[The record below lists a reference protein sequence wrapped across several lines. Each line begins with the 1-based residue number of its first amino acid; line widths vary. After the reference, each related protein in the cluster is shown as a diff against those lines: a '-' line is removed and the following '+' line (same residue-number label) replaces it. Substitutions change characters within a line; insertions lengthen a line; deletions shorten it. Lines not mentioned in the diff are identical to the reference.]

1 MQTYISAFC
10 IHKRHHMRF
19 GLDENTVHKL
29 QSVFA
34 QHHEVEEVIIYGSR
48 AMGTHKP
55 GSDIDLAVKGAH
67 ASFPLLQTIRQEIDD
82 LFLPFTVDLSSYD
95 QITHDNLL
103 DHISRVGQVF
113 YRREAGETGGDVSH
127 ERRS

>member
-1 MQTYISAFC
+1 
-10 IHKRHHMRF
+10 MRF

-95 QITHDNLL
+95 QITHYNLL